1 MKNSLLLAFTSFLYL
16 ILFTNSANSSVRLS
30 LENKQENVINYS
42 EVEEVPIY
50 PDCKTLNFSK
60 DKMRKC
66 SDEAIK
72 IFVRSSFNTELS
84 NDLGLTGYQRITTS
98 FVIDKKGKII
108 NIRVRAPHPKLQDEA
123 IRVINLLPKMKP
135 GKVNGKAVAVS
146 YLLPIIFKAI
156 PLKTD
161 NDSITKPPND
171 TPVLNVITG
180 NKVEVPFSKIE
191 NVPIFPGCGK
201 GNNES
206 RRKCMSQKIQKFV
219 KKEFNTGIARN
230 LGLYGRQ
237 RISVIFKINKK
248 GNVFGVRARAPHPIL
263 VTEAK
268 RVINMLPKMK
278 PGMQK
283 GQTVIVPYSL
293 PIIFQV
299 Q

>member
-1 MKNSLLLAFTSFLYL
+1 
-16 ILFTNSANSSVRLS
+16 
-30 LENKQENVINYS
+30 
-42 EVEEVPIY
+42 
-50 PDCKTLNFSK
+50 
-60 DKMRKC
+60 
-66 SDEAIK
+66 
-72 IFVRSSFNTELS
+72 
-84 NDLGLTGYQRITTS
+84 
-98 FVIDKKGKII
+98 
-108 NIRVRAPHPKLQDEA
+108 
-123 IRVINLLPKMKP
+123 
-135 GKVNGKAVAVS
+135 
-146 YLLPIIFKAI
+146 
-156 PLKTD
+156 
-161 NDSITKPPND
+161 
-171 TPVLNVITG
+171 
-180 NKVEVPFSKIE
+180 
-191 NVPIFPGCGK
+191 
-201 GNNES
+201 
-206 RRKCMSQKIQKFV
+206 MSQKIQKFV